1 MAESTES
8 TEPREPRFVVNE
20 NDWESFLREFSDRNR
35 DRRARI
41 EVFWRDGTTENE
53 DEESHLETIS
63 LTGGGKNVEIIRVD
77 RTKSEPENRSETVT
91 NVEGIAA
98 QYDPDGSEN
107 ALEILDDQNSLVS
120 LRFESKAHGIS

>member
-1 MAESTES
+1 MAESNEQN
-8 TEPREPRFVVNE
+8 EPREPRFVVGE

-41 EVFWRDGTTENE
+41 EVFRRDGTTENE
-53 DEESHLETIS
+53 GEESHLEQVS
-63 LTGGGKNVEIIRVD
+63 LNGKKVEIVRVD
-77 RTKSEPENRSETVT
+77 RTKSEPENRRETVT

-107 ALEILDDQNSLVS
+107 ALEILDDQNSLIS
-120 LRFESKAHGIS
+120 LRFESKSHGIS